1 MHIVAGI
8 ILLFSTLCG
17 TGLTLMTLP
26 GVWLIVAS
34 GLGCRLWQPDL
45 FSIWTFGIAIGL
57 AVLAEIA
64 ELLSSA
70 AGTSKAGGG
79 KAAAASSVVGAIVGA
94 IAGTFLIPI
103 PIIGTIAGGVIGAGL
118 AAMLAERR
126 LGGKAWSES
135 AKVGGG
141 AAAGRLVATV
151 IKAVFAVVIGLF
163 LATAAFIR

>member
-26 GVWLIVAS
+26 GVWVIVAA
-34 GLGCRLWQPDL
+34 GFGCWLWQPEL
-45 FSIWTFGIAIGL
+45 FSMWTLGIAVGL

-70 AGTSKAGGG
+70 AGAGKAGGG
-79 KAAAASSVVGAIVGA
+79 KAAAAASVVGALVGA

-103 PIIGTIAGGVIGAGL
+103 PIIGTIAGGVIGAGM
-118 AAMLAERR
+118 AAMMAERGV
-126 LGGKAWSES
+126 GGKAWADS

-151 IKAVFAVVIGLF
+151 IKAVFAIVIGLF